1 MNPISV
7 DVAPL
12 ERRHDRASFDS
23 GEPALD
29 TFFRRNARQNQDRG
43 FSRTYVATVQ
53 GVSRVV
59 GFYTLASGMVSAA
72 ILPEAERR
80 HLPRYPVPAVQLARL
95 AVDRA
100 VHGGGVGKSLLSD
113 ALRRSIRAA
122 EIIGIYAVEVHAK
135 HDTAAAF
142 YRRFGFAPLED
153 DRLHLYLPIHTIP
166 TTPGSL

>member
-1 MNPISV
+1 MKPISV

-12 ERRHDRASFDS
+12 EHRHDRASFDS

-29 TFFRRNARQNQDRG
+29 AFFRRNARQNQDRG

-80 HLPRYPVPAVQLARL
+80 RLPHYPVPAVQLARL

-100 VHGGGVGKSLLSD
+100 AHGGGVGKSLLSD

-122 EIIGIYAVEVHAK
+122 EIIASTRLKCTPSTTLRRHSI
-135 HDTAAAF
+135 AALASH
-142 YRRFGFAPLED
+142 RWK
-153 DRLHLYLPIHTIP
+153 TIACTSICLSTRSP
-166 TTPGSL
+166 